1 MEENERRYGE
11 TCKACREEIW
21 MSNFIIALVRL
32 YRKAVSPFIPP
43 SCIYTPTCSAYA
55 EEALKKH
62 GAVKGSAFA
71 VKRILR
77 CHPWHSGGYDPVPE
91 VEKDE

>member
-1 MEENERRYGE
+1 VTR
-11 TCKACREEIW
+11 ILV
-21 MSNFIIALVRL
+21 FIVKV
-32 YRKAVSPFIPP
+32 YRKVISPLIPP

-62 GAVKGSAFA
+62 GAVKGSVLA

-77 CHPWHSGGYDPVPE
+77 CHPWHTGGYDPVPE
-91 VEKDE
+91 VKKDE